1 MIRTD
6 HCVAFLCERQ
16 DLHMQDTFMKER
28 PIFPLLVSMALPM
41 VVSMLV
47 NALYNIVDS
56 FFVAQIS
63 EDAMTAL
70 SLIYPMQ
77 NLVNAIAIG
86 FGVGINAQIALHLGA
101 GSKSRADTAATHGM
115 AFSLLHGVLATIL
128 CIALAPWFLG
138 LFTQNAAV
146 IRLGTVYATIA
157 FAFSTVIMA
166 SLTFEKIFQAVGRMK
181 LTMLALLAG
190 SLCNLILDP
199 VMIFGLGP
207 FPRMGIAGAALATG
221 LGQLLTLVVYLII
234 YIRKPTPVQLRRSAL
249 RADLR
254 MDLQLYAIGVPAILN
269 LALPSALV
277 SFLNSILA
285 AYSQSYVVVLGI
297 YYKLQTFLYLP
308 GSGIVQGMRPL
319 IGYNYGAGEYRRVQK
334 IYELTAALCAGIMAA
349 GTVVCLAFAPQL
361 IGLFTANPETIAIGQ
376 NALRIISLG
385 FIVSSVSVAASGALE
400 GLGKGAQ
407 SLIISLCRY
416 TIVIMPLAWVL
427 CRFLA
432 AEGVWHAFWITEVLA
447 AVISAV
453 VYRKSVKLS

>member
-1 MIRTD
+1 
-6 HCVAFLCERQ
+6 
-16 DLHMQDTFMKER
+16 MQDTFMKER
-28 PIFPLLVSMALPM
+28 PIFPLLTSMALPM

-70 SLIYPMQ
+70 SLVYPMQ
-77 NLVNAIAIG
+77 NLINAIAIG

-101 GSKSRADTAATHGM
+101 GSRERADTAATHGM
-115 AFSLLHGVLATIL
+115 VYSLLHGVLATVF

-138 LFTQNAAV
+138 LFTTDTTV
-146 IRLGTVYATIA
+146 IQLGTIYATVA

-181 LTMLALLAG
+181 LTMLAMLAG

-207 FPRMGIAGAALATG
+207 FPQMGIAGAALATG
-221 LGQLLTLVVYLII
+221 LGQLLTLVVYLVI
-234 YIRKPTPVQLRRSAL
+234 YLWKPTPVQLRRTAL
-249 RADLR
+249 RPDWR
-254 MDLQLYAIGVPAILN
+254 MDLQLYAIGIPAILN
-269 LALPSALV
+269 MALPSALV

-319 IGYNYGAGEYRRVQK
+319 IGYNYGAGEYRRVRK
-334 IYELTAALCAGIMAA
+334 IYELTLALCAGIMVI
-349 GTVVCLAFAPQL
+349 GTVLCFAFAPQL
-361 IGLFTANPETIAIGQ
+361 IGMFTTNPETIAIGG
-376 NALRIISLG
+376 NALHIISLG
-385 FIVSSVSVAASGALE
+385 FIVSAVSVATSGALE
-400 GLGKGAQ
+400 GLGKGVQ
-407 SLIISLCRY
+407 SLVISLCRY
-416 TIVIMPLAWVL
+416 ILVIMPLAWVL
-427 CRFLA
+427 CRFLGA
-432 AEGVWHAFWITEVLA
+432 DGVWHAFWITEALV
-447 AVISAV
+447 AVISLV